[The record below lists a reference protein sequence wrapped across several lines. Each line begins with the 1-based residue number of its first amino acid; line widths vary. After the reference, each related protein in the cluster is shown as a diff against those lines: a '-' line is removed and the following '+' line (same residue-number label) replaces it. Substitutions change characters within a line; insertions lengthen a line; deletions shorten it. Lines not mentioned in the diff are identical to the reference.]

1 MGQGA
6 REAVSQLDWP
16 AIASQFE
23 TMVQALIEGERP
35 LQVSSGGTRLR
46 ASETR
51 PV

>member
-6 REAVSQLDWP
+6 RDTVSLLDWP
-16 AIASQFE
+16 AIALQFE
-23 TMVQALIEGERP
+23 AMVQALIEGEHP
-35 LQVSSGGTRLR
+35 VQVSTGVTRLR